1 VALLRLAKAMSH
13 GSPGSI
19 VDVTAEVY
27 RERVMLKLKARDN
40 ADLEVW
46 MLSKEKAYFRLVF
59 GRELDVE
66 VS

>member
-1 VALLRLAKAMSH
+1 
-13 GSPGSI
+13 
-19 VDVTAEVY
+19 VTAEVY
-27 RERVMLKLKARDN
+27 RGRVMLKLKARDN

-46 MLSKEKAYFRLVF
+46 MLSKEEAYFRQVF